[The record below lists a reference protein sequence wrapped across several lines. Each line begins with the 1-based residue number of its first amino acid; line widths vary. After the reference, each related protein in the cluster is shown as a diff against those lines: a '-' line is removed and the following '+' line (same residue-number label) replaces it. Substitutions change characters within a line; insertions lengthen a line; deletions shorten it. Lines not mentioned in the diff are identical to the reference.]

1 MKKLNNKGFTLVE
14 LLAVVVILVIIM
26 LVAIPN
32 ISSSIERR
40 NQKNKAKMKEVVISA
55 SELFVTNKE
64 ESISSNLEYCSNKKC
79 IVSVLDL
86 VNDGYLVKN
95 EVKDYIGYCFIYDSD
110 TKKIDSNNFNAG
122 ICDSSEYIRC
132 SSTCPLPQ

>member
-40 NQKNKAKMKEVVISA
+40 KIKNETKMKEVIIDA
-55 SELFVTNKE
+55 SESYVDRITNLYLCDK
-64 ESISSNLEYCSNKKC
+64 KKC
-79 IVSVLDL
+79 IMSVSDL
-86 VNDGYLVKN
+86 VDAGYLVKN
-95 EVKDYIGYCFIYDSD
+95 EVKDYMGSCFIYDND
-110 TKKIDSNNFNAG
+110 TKEIDSDNFNAD
-122 ICDSSEYIRC
+122 ICNNSGYIKC
-132 SSTCPLPQ
+132 SNTCEAPQ

>member
-40 NQKNKAKMKEVVISA
+40 KIKNETKMKEVIIDA
-55 SELFVTNKE
+55 SESYVDRITNLYWCDK
-64 ESISSNLEYCSNKKC
+64 KKC
-79 IVSVLDL
+79 IMSVSDL
-86 VNDGYLVKN
+86 VDAGYLVKN
-95 EVKDYIGYCFIYDSD
+95 EVKDYMGYCFIYDSD
-110 TKKIDSNNFNAG
+110 TKKIDSDNFNAD
-122 ICDSSEYIRC
+122 ICNNSEYIEC
-132 SSTCPLPQ
+132 SSTCTPPQ

>member
-40 NQKNKAKMKEVVISA
+40 KIKNETKMKEVIIDA
-55 SELFVTNKE
+55 SELYVDKKTNL
-64 ESISSNLEYCSNKKC
+64 NWCYNKKC
-79 IVSVLDL
+79 IMSVSDL

-95 EVKDYIGYCFIYDSD
+95 EVKDYIDYCFVYSSD
-110 TKKIDSNNFNAG
+110 VKATDNNNFSVD
-122 ICDSSEYIRC
+122 ICNNSEYKKC
-132 SSTCPLPQ
+132 SNTCTPPQ

>member
-32 ISSSIERR
+32 MSSSIERR
-40 NQKNKAKMKEVVISA
+40 NQKNEEKMKEVIIDA

-64 ESISSNLEYCSNKKC
+64 ESISLNLEYCSTNKC
-79 IVSVLDL
+79 IVRMSDL
-86 VNDGYLVKN
+86 VNNGYLDNK
-95 EVKDYIGYCFIYDSD
+95 EVKDYMDYCSIYDAN
-110 TKKIDSNNFNAG
+110 TKILDINNFSKEVCKEN
-122 ICDSSEYIRC
+122 YISCSNRC
-132 SSTCPLPQ
+132 LPQ

>member
-40 NQKNKAKMKEVVISA
+40 KIKNETKMKEVIIDA

-64 ESISSNLEYCSNKKC
+64 ESISSNLKHCYTKKC
-79 IVSVLDL
+79 IVRMSDL
-86 VNDGYLVKN
+86 VNNGYLDKK
-95 EVKDYIGYCFIYDSD
+95 EVKDYMDYCSIYDAN
-110 TKKIDSNNFNAG
+110 TKILDVNKFSKEVCNEAYISCSN
-122 ICDSSEYIRC
+122 RC
-132 SSTCPLPQ
+132 LPQ

>member
-26 LVAIPN
+26 LVSIPN

-40 NQKNKAKMKEVVISA
+40 NKKNEAKMKEVIIDA

-64 ESISSNLEYCSNKKC
+64 ESISSNLKNCSTKKC
-79 IVSVLDL
+79 IISVSELIDA
-86 VNDGYLVKN
+86 GYLVKN
-95 EVKDYIGYCFIYDSD
+95 EVKDYMDYCLIYDGD
-110 TKKIDSNNFNAG
+110 TKTIDSNNFNVD
-122 ICDSSEYIRC
+122 ICNNSKYINC
-132 SSTCPLPQ
+132 SNSCPQ

>member
-40 NQKNKAKMKEVVISA
+40 KIKNETKMKEVIIDA
-55 SELFVTNKE
+55 SELYVDRTTNLYWCD
-64 ESISSNLEYCSNKKC
+64 SKKC
-79 IVSVLDL
+79 IMSVSDL
-86 VNDGYLVKN
+86 VDAGYLVKN
-95 EVKDYIGYCFIYDSD
+95 EVKDYLDYCLIYDSD
-110 TKKIDSNNFNAG
+110 TKKIDSDNFNAD
-122 ICDSSEYIRC
+122 ICNNSEYIEC
-132 SSTCPLPQ
+132 SSTCTPPK

>member
-40 NQKNKAKMKEVVISA
+40 NKKNEAKMKEVIIDA

-64 ESISSNLEYCSNKKC
+64 ESISSNLKNCSTKKC
-79 IVSVLDL
+79 IISVSEL
-86 VNDGYLVKN
+86 VDAGYLVKN
-95 EVKDYIGYCFIYDSD
+95 EVKDYMDYCSIYDAN
-110 TKKIDSNNFNAG
+110 TKILDVNKFSKEVCNEAYNSCSNSN
-122 ICDSSEYIRC
+122 S
-132 SSTCPLPQ
+132 CPQ

>member
-40 NQKNKAKMKEVVISA
+40 KIKNETKTKEVIIDA

-64 ESISSNLEYCSNKKC
+64 ESISLNLRYCSTKKC
-79 IVSVLDL
+79 IVRMSDL
-86 VNDGYLVKN
+86 VNNGYLDEK
-95 EVKDYIGYCFIYDSD
+95 EVKDYMDYCSIYDAN
-110 TKKIDSNNFNAG
+110 TKMLDVNKFSKEVCNESYISCSN
-122 ICDSSEYIRC
+122 RC
-132 SSTCPLPQ
+132 FPK

>member
-40 NQKNKAKMKEVVISA
+40 KIKNETKMKEVIIDA

-64 ESISSNLEYCSNKKC
+64 KYISLNLKYCSSKKC
-79 IVSVLDL
+79 IMSVSEL
-86 VNDGYLVKN
+86 VDAGYLVKN
-95 EVKDYIGYCFIYDSD
+95 EVKDYIDYCLIYDSD
-110 TKKIDSNNFNAG
+110 TKKIDSDNFNAD
-122 ICDSSEYIRC
+122 ICNNSEYIWC
-132 SSTCPLPQ
+132 SSTCTPPH

>member
-40 NQKNKAKMKEVVISA
+40 KIKNETKMKEVIIDA

-64 ESISSNLEYCSNKKC
+64 ESISSNLKYCSPKKC
-79 IVSVLDL
+79 IVSVSNL
-86 VNDGYLVKN
+86 VDNGYLVKK
-95 EVKDYIGYCFIYDSD
+95 EVKDYMDYCFIYDAD
-110 TKKIDSNNFNAG
+110 TKILDSNKFSKEVCNEDYISCSN
-122 ICDSSEYIRC
+122 SSCQPR
-132 SSTCPLPQ
+132 